1 MISFLHTSPVHV
13 ATFDALLDELSPGMS
28 RRHRVEE
35 RWLEEARDNG
45 MSVELS
51 ATITDC
57 MRELADD
64 GVGVCTCSTIGGV
77 AEAAGS
83 DNAPTIRIDRA
94 LMQAALSHGAKPLVA
109 MCLESTKAPT
119 LDLLHDVARAQGCDA
134 SPVIVMCQPAWRH
147 FEIGDMDAYA
157 ASIADTIKT
166 ELRNDSPDCIILAQ
180 GSMAI
185 AEPLLGGT
193 GLPVLSSPRL
203 GVLRALELL
212 TAKAWNVTGL

>member
-28 RRHRVEE
+28 RHHRVEE
-35 RWLEEARDNG
+35 GWLEAARDHG
-45 MSVELS
+45 MSTDLS
-51 ATITDC
+51 DTITTA
-57 MRELADD
+57 MRELADG
-64 GVGVCTCSTIGGV
+64 GVGVCTCSTIGAV

-119 LDLLHDVARAQGCDA
+119 LNLLHDVAGALDCDVL
-134 SPVIVMCQPAWRH
+134 PMVVMCQPAWQH
-147 FEIGDMDAYA
+147 FEAGDLDAYA
-157 ASIADTIKT
+157 LSIADTIKA
-166 ELRNDSPDCIILAQ
+166 ELNNAGPDCIVLAQ
-180 GSMAI
+180 GSMAV
-185 AEPLLGGT
+185 AEPLLADT

-212 TAKAWNVTGL
+212 NLKA

>member
-13 ATFDALLDELSPGMS
+13 ATFDALLDELSPGMP

-35 RWLEEARDNG
+35 GWLEAARDHG
-45 MSVELS
+45 MTPELS
-51 ATITDC
+51 ATITDA
-57 MRELADD
+57 MRELADG

-94 LMQAALSHGAKPLVA
+94 LMQAALSHGARPLVA

-119 LDLLHDVARAQGCDA
+119 LDLLHDVACVQGCEA
-134 SPVIVMCQPAWRH
+134 APVVVMCQSAWRH
-147 FEIGDMDAYA
+147 FEAGDMDAYA
-157 ASIADTIKT
+157 RSIADTIKAD
-166 ELRNDSPDCIILAQ
+166 LRDGNPDCIVLAQ

-185 AEPLLGGT
+185 AEPLLGDT

-203 GVLRALELL
+203 GVVRALELL
-212 TAKAWNVTGL
+212 SEKS

>member
-13 ATFDALLDELSPGMS
+13 ATFDALLDELSPGIS
-28 RRHRVEE
+28 RQHRVEE
-35 RWLEEARDNG
+35 SWLEAARDNG
-45 MSVELS
+45 MTPELA
-51 ATITDC
+51 ATITTA
-57 MRELADD
+57 MRELADG
-64 GVGVCTCSTIGGV
+64 GVGVCTCSTIGSV

-94 LMQAALSHGAKPLVA
+94 LMLAAVSQGARPLVA

-119 LDLLHDVARAQGCDA
+119 LELLNDVAGAQGRDA
-134 SPVIVMCQPAWRH
+134 APVIVMCQPAWQH
-147 FEIGDMDAYA
+147 FEAGDMVAYA
-157 ASIADTIKT
+157 RSIADIIKA
-166 ELRNDSPDCIILAQ
+166 ELRNDNPDCIVLAQ

-185 AEPLLGGT
+185 AEPLLGDT

-212 TAKAWNVTGL
+212 NAKA

>member
-35 RWLEEARDNG
+35 GWLEAARNDG
-45 MSVELS
+45 MSAELS
-51 ATITDC
+51 ATITDA
-57 MRELADD
+57 MRELADG
-64 GVGVCTCSTIGGV
+64 GVGVCTCSTIGGI

-83 DNAPTIRIDRA
+83 DDAPTIRIDRA
-94 LMQAALSHGAKPLVA
+94 LMQAALSHGARPLVA

-119 LDLLHDVARAQGCDA
+119 LDLLDDVARVQGCDA
-134 SPVIVMCQPAWRH
+134 SPMVVMCQPAWRH
-147 FEIGDMDAYA
+147 FEAGDMDAYA
-157 ASIADTIKT
+157 RSIADTIKA
-166 ELRNDSPDCIILAQ
+166 ELINDSPDCIVLAQ

-185 AEPLLGGT
+185 AEPLLGDT

-203 GVLRALELL
+203 GVLRALELFN
-212 TAKAWNVTGL
+212 AKA

>member
-13 ATFDALLDELSPGMS
+13 ATFDALLDELSPGMP

-35 RWLEEARDNG
+35 SWLEAARDDG
-45 MSVELS
+45 MSADLS
-51 ATITDC
+51 ETITTA
-57 MRELADD
+57 MRDLADG

-83 DNAPTIRIDRA
+83 EDAPTIRIDRA
-94 LMQAALSHGAKPLVA
+94 LMQVAVSHGSRPLIA

-119 LDLLHDVARAQGCDA
+119 LDLLNDVARAQGCDV
-134 SPVIVMCQPAWRH
+134 SPMVVMCQPAWRH
-147 FEIGDMDAYA
+147 FESGDMDTYA
-157 ASIADTIKT
+157 ASIADTIKA
-166 ELRNDSPDCIILAQ
+166 ELINDSPDCIVLAQ

-185 AEPLLGGT
+185 AEPLLGDT
-193 GLPVLSSPRL
+193 DLPVLSSPRL

-212 TAKAWNVTGL
+212 KAKA

>member
-13 ATFDALLDELSPGMS
+13 ATFDALLDELSPGIS
-28 RRHRVEE
+28 RQHRVEE
-35 RWLEEARDNG
+35 SWLEAARDNG
-45 MSVELS
+45 MTPELA
-51 ATITDC
+51 ATITTA
-57 MRELADD
+57 MRELADG
-64 GVGVCTCSTIGGV
+64 GVGVCTCSTIGSV

-94 LMQAALSHGAKPLVA
+94 LMLAADSHGARSLVA

-119 LDLLHDVARAQGCDA
+119 LELLNDVARAQGRDA
-134 SPVIVMCQPAWRH
+134 APVIVMCQPAWQH
-147 FEIGDMDAYA
+147 FEAGDMVAYA
-157 ASIADTIKT
+157 RSIADIIKAKV
-166 ELRNDSPDCIILAQ
+166 RNDNPDCIVLAQ

-185 AEPLLGGT
+185 AEPLLGDT

-212 TAKAWNVTGL
+212 NAKD

>member
-35 RWLEEARDNG
+35 SWLEAARDNG
-45 MSVELS
+45 MSAELS
-51 ATITDC
+51 GTITDA
-57 MRELADD
+57 MRDLADG

-94 LMQAALSHGAKPLVA
+94 LMQAAVSHGPRPLVA

-119 LDLLHDVARAQGCDA
+119 LDLLNDVARAQGCDA
-134 SPVIVMCQPAWRH
+134 APVIVMCQPAWRH
-147 FEIGDMDAYA
+147 FDAGDMQAYA
-157 ASIADTIKT
+157 RSIAVTIKS
-166 ELRNDSPDCIILAQ
+166 ELVNDSPDCIVLAQ

-185 AEPLLGGT
+185 AEPLLGDT

-203 GVLRALELL
+203 GVLRALELFN
-212 TAKAWNVTGL
+212 AKA

>member
-13 ATFDALLDELSPGMS
+13 ATFDALLDELSPGIS
-28 RRHRVEE
+28 RQHRVEE
-35 RWLEEARDNG
+35 SWLEAARDNG
-45 MSVELS
+45 MTPELA
-51 ATITDC
+51 ATITTA
-57 MRELADD
+57 MRELADG
-64 GVGVCTCSTIGGV
+64 GVGVCTCSTIGSV

-94 LMQAALSHGAKPLVA
+94 LMLAAVSHGARSLVA

-119 LDLLHDVARAQGCDA
+119 LELLNDVARAQGRDA
-134 SPVIVMCQPAWRH
+134 APVIVMCQPAWQH
-147 FEIGDMDAYA
+147 FEAGDMVAYA
-157 ASIADTIKT
+157 RSIADIIKAKV
-166 ELRNDSPDCIILAQ
+166 RNDNPDCIVLAQ

-185 AEPLLGGT
+185 AEPLLGDT

-212 TAKAWNVTGL
+212 NAKD